1 MPADS
6 GGVRTQEAADR
17 KENPM
22 WWIGSSGLS
31 GVLPFKNIC
40 IYLFIGLC
48 RILVA
53 ACRIFLVVAQ
63 GTFSCGMWYLVP

>member
-1 MPADS
+1 
-6 GGVRTQEAADR
+6 
-17 KENPM
+17 M

-40 IYLFIGLC
+40 IYFFIGLC

-53 ACRIFLVVAQ
+53 ACRIFLVVAL
-63 GTFSCGMWYLVP
+63 GNFSCGMWYLVP